1 MYGDSLLF
9 KNFLFNKKLR
19 NPFNTIQIMTAII
32 VPEIIPAKISPGSSS
47 ERKTALGIPFNKD
60 NRDKTTKGVPHGTP
74 IRKRTKRL
82 SKTTK
87 ENI

>member
-1 MYGDSLLF
+1 MHALGLLLIIAF
-9 KNFLFNKKLR
+9 IIF
-19 NPFNTIQIMTAII
+19 I
-32 VPEIIPAKISPGSSS
+32 VPSGSSS

>member
-1 MYGDSLLF
+1 MHALGLLLIIAF
-9 KNFLFNKKLR
+9 IIF
-19 NPFNTIQIMTAII
+19 I
-32 VPEIIPAKISPGSSS
+32 VPIIGIFQLILGSSS
-47 ERKTALGIPFNKD
+47 GRKNSVKNPFGQQGQ
-60 NRDKTTKGVPHGTP
+60 TTKGVPHGTP